1 MDDKISQKLFNYQ
14 ADESAKQ
21 LVKATPIL
29 LLVGPSGAGK
39 DSIIGKLSQA
49 GGFHRIISHT
59 TRKPRINKGVMEQD
73 GKDYFFIDKP
83 KAEAMLDDKAFIEA
97 KLYSHNV
104 YGTSVAEIQRA
115 HDEAAIAMT
124 DLEVQGVAEYK
135 ELDPNV
141 LAVFLLPP
149 NFEIWQDRLQ
159 KRHSKISDKEDYCR
173 RLRTALKE
181 FKVLL
186 NNDYYV
192 PVINDDL
199 DETAQYVEQV
209 ARTKNVDS
217 GKQATGIELTR
228 QLMSQTEEFLKQ

>member
-1 MDDKISQKLFNYQ
+1 MDDTISQKLADYQ
-14 ADESAKQ
+14 AAESAKQ

-59 TRKPRINKGVMEQD
+59 TRKPRINKGVMEQN
-73 GKDYFFIDKP
+73 GKDYFFIDKS
-83 KAEAMLDDKAFIEA
+83 KAVAMLDDQAFIEA

-115 HDEAAIAMT
+115 HDEGAIAMT

-135 ELDPNV
+135 ELDPKV
-141 LAVFLLPP
+141 TAVFLLPP
-149 NFEIWQDRLQ
+149 DFATWQERLH
-159 KRHSKISDKEDYCR
+159 KRHDKISDKEDYSR
-173 RLRTALKE
+173 RLRTALVE
-181 FKVLL
+181 FKELL
-186 NNDYYV
+186 KNDYYV

-199 DETAQYVEQV
+199 DEAATYVEQV
-209 ARTKNVDS
+209 ARTKKVNS
-217 GKQATGIELTR
+217 AKQAAGLELAQ
-228 QLMSQTEEFLKQ
+228 QLMKQTEAFLSQ